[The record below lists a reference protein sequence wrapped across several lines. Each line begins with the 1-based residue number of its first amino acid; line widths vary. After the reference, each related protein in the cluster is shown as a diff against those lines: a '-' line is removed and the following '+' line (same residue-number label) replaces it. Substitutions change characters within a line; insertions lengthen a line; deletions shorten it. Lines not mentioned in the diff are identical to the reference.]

1 MSFYEIVGIRIVEIL
16 EVKGWKQEDLADKLN
31 ISKQVMSK
39 ILKGEKNINIVEIR
53 NIADILNIDINTL
66 LKPVDNTSLFKN
78 QNDLIQP
85 TFMGRVSTEIGKEGI
100 KKAMMIVDII
110 NKYEEL
116 SELSLKNKSKTINFL
131 MITKKKEYNPSI
143 KN

>member
-1 MSFYEIVGIRIVEIL
+1 
-16 EVKGWKQEDLADKLN
+16 
-31 ISKQVMSK
+31 MSK